1 MSEDKKLTVEMSVY
15 QAAAVREE
23 LFTTTKMF
31 TYDPKCVPPRVV
43 KIREII
49 VKLDEL
55 IEESLEDEKTDS

>member
-1 MSEDKKLTVEMSVY
+1 MSVY

-31 TYDPKCVPPRVV
+31 TYDPTCVPPRVV

-55 IEESLEDEKTDS
+55 IEESLND